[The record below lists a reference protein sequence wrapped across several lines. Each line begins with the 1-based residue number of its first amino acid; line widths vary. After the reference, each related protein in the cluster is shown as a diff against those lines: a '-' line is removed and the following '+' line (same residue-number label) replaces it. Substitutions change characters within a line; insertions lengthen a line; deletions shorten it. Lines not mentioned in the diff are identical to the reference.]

1 MFVRGLLMYI
11 SLKKLREDN
20 DLSQRQIAKY
30 LHCSQSAYSRIESG
44 KQDIPTQFLKKLA
57 KLFQVTSRGVCKP
70 VRKA

>member
-1 MFVRGLLMYI
+1 M
-11 SLKKLREDN
+11 
-20 DLSQRQIAKY
+20 AKY

-70 VRKA
+70 VRKT